1 MEIWMPQNYPYFYFD
16 LFGDNRNLRFSVRT
30 ISVVR
35 TFLFLG
41 GETSME
47 EKILIKSKPCNI
59 NPFVIVTII
68 MGEVLSIIFYYSIE
82 NWYLPENERI
92 LWSLIPIAAFS
103 LIAGLVYLWLHSYE
117 LTVTDKRIFGVVGWG
132 KRVDL
137 PVDSVSATA
146 KLQFWRGVSV
156 STSSGRISFLLMKN
170 ADDIYNVLNKL
181 MIERQQ
187 GKNNTSSNNTTPPD
201 VTEQLKKYKELLD
214 SGVITQD
221 EFDAKKKELLG
232 L

>member
-1 MEIWMPQNYPYFYFD
+1 
-16 LFGDNRNLRFSVRT
+16 
-30 ISVVR
+30 
-35 TFLFLG
+35 
-41 GETSME
+41 ME
-47 EKILIKSKPCNI
+47 EKILIKSKPYNVKK
-59 NPFVIVTII
+59 FAIVMIAVGAII
-68 MGEVLSIIFYYSIE
+68 GIAYFLFCLVSLSDFFTYIKRDSGILII
-82 NWYLPENERI
+82 P
-92 LWSLIPIAAFS
+92 LIPIVLFA
-103 LIAGLVYLWLHSYE
+103 LIGGLVYLWLHSYE